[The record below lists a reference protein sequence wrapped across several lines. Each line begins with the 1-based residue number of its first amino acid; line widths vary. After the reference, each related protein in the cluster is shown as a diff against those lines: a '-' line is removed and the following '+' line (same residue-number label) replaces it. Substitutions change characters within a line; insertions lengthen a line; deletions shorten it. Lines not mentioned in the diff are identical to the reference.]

1 MIYGVY
7 VVRDNKT
14 EFLTPTCDVNDESA
28 IRNFSY
34 AINNADGIMGFAP
47 TDFDLFKIAT
57 FDASKGVLDKSDY
70 PVPEFI
76 ISGGSVFNVKG
87 DDEND

>member
-1 MIYGVY
+1 MKYGIY

-14 EFLTPTCDVNDESA
+14 EFLTPNFDVNDESA

-34 AINNADGIMGFAP
+34 AINNSNSIMGFAAS
-47 TDFDLFKIAT
+47 DFDLYKIGT
-57 FDASKGVLDKSDY
+57 FDAAKGVLDKSDY

-76 ISGGSVFNVKG
+76 ISGSAVFGVKG
-87 DDEND
+87 SDDDV

>member
-7 VVRDNKT
+7 VVRDAKT
-14 EFLTPTCDVNDESA
+14 EFLTPTFDINDESA

-34 AINNADGIMGFAP
+34 AINHTDGIMGFSP
-47 TDFDLFKIAT
+47 NDFDLFKIANY
-57 FDASKGVLDKSDY
+57 DASKGLLDKSDY

-76 ISGGSVFNVKG
+76 VSGGSVFGVK
-87 DDEND
+87 DKE